1 MDYETFFLIA
11 AALLSLSDFTVLSM
25 SKLNKDRKIRY
36 SIVFVILAVALIAI
50 CYALFLQ
57 AFLSNNFSLVEVYSY
72 SSSGLPLMSKVYAS
86 WGGARGSMLF
96 LTLLLGI
103 CYLAIRFS
111 AWKKPDRFNITASQ
125 VFSIIVIVFLSICLV
140 KNPFEQFAIAPTEG
154 KGLNPQLQSVWMA
167 IHPPIVFAAYAF
179 VLLAYA
185 FTLAS
190 MNASR
195 EDGSTKLFRASTYM
209 AWLLLTIGIALGGV
223 WAYEVLGWGGYWA
236 WDPVE
241 TASLLPWLFLTAY
254 FLFGS
259 LFKKKSF
266 TQEFMILITFAS
278 LVFLSALTRGGFTQ
292 SVHAYSISPVAP
304 IMIVFSAVMLSY
316 FVYLKRVRRQ
326 PLFKLEVERTSMSR
340 SSFIGFWALI
350 FITIVCFA
358 GLAFPNFSYNTLT
371 FPFVMAFIAALIGC
385 SFSEKTRFVRLLLIV
400 IGTLTVGL
408 FMVLIQ
414 VPAINVLAVLSLPL
428 LTVAVLAVFYK
439 IIRVSRMKAIKLL
452 GQSLAHLGIIVLLIG
467 VFVSAGAKSTIT
479 IMNVESGISYPLSSG
494 VTIET
499 GVFTVSNSQSNVY
512 NEELGAVVPECSSIS
527 GYITIQYLGKTYH
540 NSLSASFYPNY
551 GLVIRPLVITTETGD
566 VYLHLEYTD
575 ELYDSLTQTLTG
587 NTVTPESVAVTV
599 QISPLIYLVWAG
611 VALIIVSITL
621 QAVIDLAQK
630 GQKDKLSV
638 KS

>member
-1 MDYETFFLIA
+1 MEYETLFLIA
-11 AALLSLSDFTVLSM
+11 AALLSFCDFTVLSM
-25 SKLNKDRKIRY
+25 SKINKDRKTRY
-36 SIVFVILAVALIAI
+36 SFVFVILAVALIAI

-103 CYLAIRFS
+103 CYFAIRFLT
-111 AWKKPDRFNITASQ
+111 WKKPDRFNITASQ
-125 VFSIIVIVFLSICLV
+125 VFSIIVIVFLAICLV
-140 KNPFEQFAIAPTEG
+140 KNPFEQFAIAPIEG
-154 KGLNPQLQSVWMA
+154 RGLNPQLQSVWMV

-179 VLLAYA
+179 VLLSYA
-185 FTLAS
+185 FALAS
-190 MNASR
+190 MNAGR
-195 EDGSTKLFRASTYM
+195 ELGSSKVFRASTYL

-266 TQEFMILITFAS
+266 TREFMILITFAS

-304 IMIVFSAVMLSY
+304 IMIVFSAVMISY

-326 PLFKLEVERTSMSR
+326 PFFKLEVERTSMSR
-340 SSFIGFWALI
+340 SSFIGFWALF
-350 FITIVCFA
+350 FISIVCFA
-358 GLAFPNFSYNTLT
+358 GLAFPNFSYNTWT

-400 IGTLTVGL
+400 IGTLTVGFL
-408 FMVLIQ
+408 MVLIQ
-414 VPAINVLAVLSLPL
+414 VPAINVLAVMSLPL

-439 IIRVSRMKAIKLL
+439 LIRVARNKAMKHL
-452 GQSLAHLGIIVLLIG
+452 GQSLVHLGIIVLLIG
-467 VFVSAGAKSTIT
+467 VFVSAGAKSTRTIT
-479 IMNVESGISYPLSSG
+479 NVESGITYPLSSG

-499 GVFTVSNSQSNVY
+499 GVFTVSNSQSTVY
-512 NEELGAVVPECSSIS
+512 NEELGAIVPESSSIS
-527 GYITIQYLGKTYH
+527 GDITIQYLGKTYH

-566 VYLHLEYTD
+566 VYLHLDYTD
-575 ELYDSLTQTLTG
+575 ELYASLTQTLTG
-587 NTVTPESVAVTV
+587 NTVTPESVTVTV

-611 VALIIVSITL
+611 IVLMVVSISL
-621 QAVIDLAQK
+621 QAAIDLAQK
-630 GQKDKLSV
+630 GQEE
-638 KS
+638 

>member
-1 MDYETFFLIA
+1 MECETFFLVA
-11 AALLSLSDFTVLSM
+11 AAVLSFSDFAFLSM
-25 SKLNKDRKIRY
+25 SKLDKDRKIRY
-36 SIVFVILAVALIAI
+36 SFVFVILAFTLIAM
-50 CYALFLQ
+50 CYILFLQ
-57 AFLSNNFSLVEVYSY
+57 AFLSNNFSLIEVYSY

-96 LTLLLGI
+96 LTFILGI
-103 CYLAIRFS
+103 CHFAVRFLT
-111 AWKKPDRFNITASQ
+111 WKKPDRFNITASQ
-125 VFSIIVIVFLSICLV
+125 VFSIIVIVFLAICLV
-140 KNPFEQFAIAPTEG
+140 KNPFERFAIAPIEG
-154 KGLNPQLQSVWMA
+154 QGLNPQLQSVWMA

-190 MNASR
+190 MNAGR
-195 EDGSTKLFRASTYM
+195 ELGSSKVFRVSTYL

-254 FLFGS
+254 FLFSS

-266 TQEFMILITFAS
+266 TREFMILITFAS

-304 IMIVFSAVMLSY
+304 IMIVFSAVMISY
-316 FVYLKRVRRQ
+316 FAYLKRVRRQ
-326 PLFKLEVERTSMSR
+326 PLFKLEVKRTSMSR
-340 SSFIGFWALI
+340 SSFTGFWALI
-350 FITIVCFA
+350 FISIVCFA
-358 GLAFPNFSYNTLT
+358 GLAFPNFSYNTWT

-414 VPAINVLAVLSLPL
+414 VPAINVLAVMSLPL

-439 IIRVSRMKAIKLL
+439 LIRVARKKAMKHL
-452 GQSLAHLGIIVLLIG
+452 GQSLVHLGIIVLLIG
-467 VFVSAGAKSTIT
+467 VFVSAGAKSTRA
-479 IMNVESGISYPLSSG
+479 IMNVESGVTYPLSSG

-499 GVFTVSNSQSNVY
+499 GVFTVSNSQSTVY

-611 VALIIVSITL
+611 VALMIVSITL
-621 QAVIDLAQK
+621 EAVIDLAQK
-630 GQKDKLSV
+630 RARG
-638 KS
+638 